1 MIKLLK
7 FIKGLNRKQKFILLI
22 IMALSSISAEFD
34 FKITSQTD
42 IENSDFID
50 RSKKSW
56 SFESSIKINGA
67 S

>member
-50 RSKKSW
+50 RSKKGW

>member
-50 RSKKSW
+50 QSKKSW

>member
-7 FIKGLNRKQKFILLI
+7 FVKGLNRKQKFILLI
-22 IMALSSISAEFD
+22 IMALSSISVEFD

-42 IENSDFID
+42 IESLDFSEQI
-50 RSKKSW
+50 KKDW
-56 SFESSIKINGA
+56 SFESSININGA

>member
-22 IMALSSISAEFD
+22 IMALSSISVEFD

-42 IENSDFID
+42 IESSDFIEQI
-50 RSKKSW
+50 KKDW